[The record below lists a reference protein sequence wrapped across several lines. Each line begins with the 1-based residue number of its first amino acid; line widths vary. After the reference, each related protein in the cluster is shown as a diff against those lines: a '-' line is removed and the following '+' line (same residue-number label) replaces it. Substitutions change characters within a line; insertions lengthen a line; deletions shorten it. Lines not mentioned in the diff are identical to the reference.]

1 MAGPLLLGGAVH
13 RRHLRVVRAQGGAAP
28 HHGARH
34 HHADG
39 AALARARHRGH
50 RDLQHDVRHP
60 RRRHGHESG
69 KCSHPACRAVWFR
82 RRVVNN
88 PPDADLFSCAVLPW
102 MQVGELAGL
111 AVGSAVCITSIFA
124 G

>member
-69 KCSHPACRAVWFR
+69 KKCSSPDRLHFGFAVVEW
-82 RRVVNN
+82 
-88 PPDADLFSCAVLPW
+88 LLIISSCAV
-102 MQVGELAGL
+102 VDAG
-111 AVGSAVCITSIFA
+111 G
-124 G
+124 